1 MMLSSF
7 LVCALLANGLFWV
20 APTLFTDWRVRDSA
34 VFIPGGRVVSGRCS
48 DAFVINSCNLVLAA
62 PAGSGRVTRTVHY
75 AFVSLTLSQTPA
87 RIVADPK
94 RPEWLTTDLGL
105 DYFWRRAVSL
115 LLDCTLTA
123 AFLLG
128 FLYQARAV
136 VRAFRL
142 RAWWHKAAMVPVP
155 LKLVGTRSTPGGTVW
170 TVEADSGVIRDWTM
184 PRRAEAFKLSP
195 ADRVLGLVQVP
206 DARVVVTDWLVRG
219 AAVPIIGGRV
229 AGTCDNEKSSIRF
242 CHLVLTAPVGA
253 RIATRAVSYL
263 VSLPPGTRVTAHV
276 VADPQRPEWLTTDLG
291 LDHLGERTRTLLL
304 LLMLM
309 LMAGLLGAGAW
320 IIVRGCRAGASW
332 RRMRRAEMVPVA
344 LTLTAMRKAGVRA
357 VWTVRADDGR
367 TAEWI
372 VWGWAKP
379 FSLDGDPWLV
389 LGLRV
394 AGGAAIMPLDAALR
408 WVKLSRAERTTVLH
422 AAARVTA

>member
-105 DYFWRRAVSL
+105 D
-115 LLDCTLTA
+115 
-123 AFLLG
+123 
-128 FLYQARAV
+128 
-136 VRAFRL
+136 
-142 RAWWHKAAMVPVP
+142 
-155 LKLVGTRSTPGGTVW
+155 
-170 TVEADSGVIRDWTM
+170 
-184 PRRAEAFKLSP
+184 
-195 ADRVLGLVQVP
+195 
-206 DARVVVTDWLVRG
+206 
-219 AAVPIIGGRV
+219 
-229 AGTCDNEKSSIRF
+229 
-242 CHLVLTAPVGA
+242 
-253 RIATRAVSYL
+253 
-263 VSLPPGTRVTAHV
+263 
-276 VADPQRPEWLTTDLG
+276 
-291 LDHLGERTRTLLL
+291 HLGERTRTLLL

-379 FSLDGDPWLV
+379 FNLDGDPWLV